1 MCVGF
6 EGACGMYRGEGVRV
20 KYLAVYGR
28 RGFVCVAAKE
38 VSEYSIG
45 VEFVWRVYVGR
56 TC

>member
-1 MCVGF
+1 
-6 EGACGMYRGEGVRV
+6 MYRGEGVRV